1 MSNLDKEIAAA
12 RARVER
18 LKEKKRVAE
27 AKERARL
34 AEEILSVLDE
44 IKNNENENADQVSVT
59 ALMNRAKAKIDAQN
73 AKRKRAAAKAAA
85 RRREASSGATNESG
99 SQPVWG
105 GEQ

>member
-1 MSNLDKEIAAA
+1 MSNLDKEIEAA

-34 AEEILSVLDE
+34 AEAILSVLDE
-44 IKNNENENADQVSVT
+44 IKNNENAEQVSVRT
-59 ALMNRAKAKIDAQN
+59 LIERAQAKIDAQN
-73 AKRKRAAAKAAA
+73 AKRKRAAVKAAA
-85 RRREASSGATNESG
+85 RRREANSGATNESG

>member
-1 MSNLDKEIAAA
+1 MSNLDNELTKA
-12 RARVER
+12 RER
-18 LKEKKRVAE
+18 LERLQEKKRVAE

-34 AEEILSVLDE
+34 AEAILGVLDE
-44 IKNNENENADQVSVT
+44 IKNNENENADQVSVRT
-59 ALMNRAKAKIDAQN
+59 LIERAQAKIDEQN

>member
-1 MSNLDKEIAAA
+1 MSKIDDEIEAA

-18 LKEKKRVAE
+18 LKEKKRADEAKKRARVAE
-27 AKERARL
+27 A
-34 AEEILSVLDE
+34 ILSVLAE
-44 IKNNENENADQVSVT
+44 IVNNENENAEEVSVRT
-59 ALMNRAKAKIDAQN
+59 LIERAQAKIDAQN

-85 RRREASSGATNESG
+85 RRREASSRATNESG

>member
-1 MSNLDKEIAAA
+1 MSTIDEEIEDALAK
-12 RARVER
+12 VER

-34 AEEILSVLDE
+34 AEAILSVLDE
-44 IKNNENENADQVSVT
+44 INENENADQVSVT